1 MPKISPTAYKS
12 LTSLNSHNSPQSSP
26 STPQA
31 PCCAMPLTYH
41 RSSAVICQLHSH
53 PVAVNFLSHQQIP
66 PNLKSHQTCNVK
78 GLILNNL
85 NFLLSYDIYGLHW
98 HLKGEK
104 TSIEVIK
111 DIVQKC
117 IEE

>member
-1 MPKISPTAYKS
+1 MSGRGNLYI
-12 LTSLNSHNSPQSSP
+12 
-26 STPQA
+26 
-31 PCCAMPLTYH
+31 
-41 RSSAVICQLHSH
+41 V
-53 PVAVNFLSHQQIP
+53 FLYNTDLIR
-66 PNLKSHQTCNVK
+66 TCNVK

>member
-66 PNLKSHQTCNVK
+66 PNLKSHQ
-78 GLILNNL
+78 
-85 NFLLSYDIYGLHW
+85 
-98 HLKGEK
+98 
-104 TSIEVIK
+104 
-111 DIVQKC
+111 
-117 IEE
+117 